1 MSFRDA
7 CIPVRLGWSSPFAR
21 WQGALAEVSSL
32 DLAARVTTDA
42 LASRGLPASEV
53 TGIVLGW
60 TVPQPE
66 IFYGASTVAAR
77 IGAPHA
83 TGAMLSQAC
92 ATSAACLEAAALRVE
107 AGLDELSVVI
117 TTDRT
122 SNGPVLIYPA
132 PSAPGGAPRQET
144 WVLDSFRRDPWAG
157 LSMVA
162 TAERVAAEAGLTRE
176 RLDEVT
182 LLRYQQYQ
190 AALADDRA
198 FQRRYMI
205 PVTLPARRGEPT
217 VVDGDAGIH
226 PTTAEGLAKL
236 APAEPGGVVTYGT
249 QTHPADGTAGLVVT
263 TAARARELAGG
274 DGIAR
279 ILGTGV
285 ARVGRGE
292 MPQAPVPAALAALD
306 RAGLRPRDV
315 ERGHHPQPVRSQR
328 PVVQPADRHRPG
340 ADERLRLQPD
350 LRPSPGPDRRPAHRR
365 TAPHAAAARRRD
377 RPVHRVR
384 RRRYWCRRGRPRR
397 RLRHLYGT
405 RSHITRSHRR
415 AAASP
420 AGTRGSGR

>member
-1 MSFRDA
+1 MFFRDA

-21 WQGALAEVSSL
+21 WQGPLAEVSSL
-32 DLAARVTTDA
+32 DLAVQVTADA
-42 LASRGLPASEV
+42 LADRGLPATEV

-107 AGLDELSVVI
+107 AGLDELSMVI

-122 SNGPVLIYPA
+122 SNGPILTYPA
-132 PSAPGGAPRQET
+132 PSAPGGAPQQEH
-144 WVLDSFRRDPWAG
+144 WVLDSFRRDPWGG

-176 RLDEVT
+176 AIDQVT

-198 FQRRYMI
+198 FQRAYMV
-205 PVTLPARRGEPT
+205 PVTVPSRRGEP
-217 VVDGDAGIH
+217 VVIDGDAGVR

-236 APAEPGGVVTYGT
+236 VPPEAGGVVTYGT
-249 QTHPADGTAGLVVT
+249 QTHPADGTAGLVV
-263 TAARARELAGG
+263 APAGRARELAGG
-274 DGIAR
+274 EGIAR

-285 ARVGRGE
+285 ARVRKGE
-292 MPQAPVPAALAALD
+292 MPKAPVPAAMAALEH
-306 RAGLRPRDV
+306 AGLSFGEVDAVTTHNPFAVNDLWFSKQTGIPL
-315 ERGHHPQPVRSQR
+315 ERMNSYGCSLIYGHPQ
-328 PVVQPADRHRPG
+328 
-340 ADERLRLQPD
+340 
-350 LRPSPGPDRRPAHRR
+350 GP
-365 TAPHAAAARRRD
+365 T
-377 RPVHRVR
+377 
-384 RRRYWCRRGRPRR
+384 
-397 RLRHLYGT
+397 GT
-405 RSHITRSHRR
+405 RLVVELLHTLRQRGGGIGLFTGC
-415 AAASP
+415 AAGDTGA
-420 AGTRGSGR
+420 AVVVRVEN